1 VTSIKCKNQD
11 HRYVDCH
18 ICAVSA
24 VIRSDGTNV
33 LLLAVQLADI
43 PPLIAETLSSDD
55 DVITGSVDYVAHN
68 SQNYLKTDQHVINK
82 DQPTT
87 SGVKCEKQ
95 TDGQRQ

>member
-1 VTSIKCKNQD
+1 
-11 HRYVDCH
+11 
-18 ICAVSA
+18 

-43 PPLIAETLSSDD
+43 PPLIAVTLSSDD